1 MVEIGRVQLEGK
13 TMSLKKRLFDF
24 FSSSGRCRVVALAM
38 SDALCLLIVGS
49 AFVWCYY
56 LLGFGQ
62 YKLSIYWRLWPIF
75 PLYIGLNAV
84 CRLYHG
90 NWMYPA
96 MPLPPVEEF
105 RRLFASSV
113 FSHLSLMS
121 FLGFTRHNLEYSWL
135 IIGLTGIFTGLFSQ
149 SFRNLIRL
157 LIFKAAIFQIPVI
170 LVGDGNAARRIE
182 SILGC
187 NPYIGLNV
195 RAKLGEHELRNILP
209 LAKKFDIKIMLA
221 CQNERLFRAQL
232 RDFAT
237 WFNYIEYLP
246 RVEIFP
252 VFGAHA
258 VAIGQVG
265 GLEMVNQ
272 LRMKALRW
280 EKDLL
285 DAIVSAILFILA
297 LPIMILISF
306 LVKLTSKGPILY
318 KAKRLGKNGK
328 EIEIY
333 KFRSMYADAEQR
345 LEAILKKEPELK
357 KEYEA
362 NFKLKKDPRITP
374 LGRLLRKTSLDELPQ
389 FINVFKMEMALVG
402 PRPIVKDEIKHYG
415 ENYSVFSSMR
425 PGITGLWQCS
435 GRSDTSYA
443 ERVAFDVYYVLNW
456 SPWMDVW
463 ILIKTF
469 FSVLTLKGAC

>member
-1 MVEIGRVQLEGK
+1 MGRMSSELLESNV
-13 TMSLKKRLFDF
+13 MSLKKRLLDY
-24 FSSSGRCRVVALAM
+24 FSSSGRCRVVALALT
-38 SDALCLLIVGS
+38 DALAFFIVGG
-49 AFVWCYY
+49 ALVWCYY

-75 PLYIGLNAV
+75 PLYIFLNAV

-113 FSHLSLMS
+113 FSHLLLMS
-121 FLGFTRHNLEYSWL
+121 FLGFTRHNLEYSRL
-135 IIGLTGIFTGLFSQ
+135 IIGLSGILTGLFSQ

-157 LIFKAAIFQIPVI
+157 LMFKVGIFQIPVI
-170 LVGDGNAARRIE
+170 LVGDGVVAKRVQ
-182 SILGC
+182 SILRC
-187 NPYIGLNV
+187 NSYFGLKIK
-195 RAKLGEHELRNILP
+195 AQLGEHELREVLP
-209 LAKKFDIKIMLA
+209 LAKKLDVKIMLA
-221 CQNERLFRAQL
+221 CQNERLFRAQI

-258 VAIGQVG
+258 VAIGQIG

-285 DAIVSAILFILA
+285 DAIASLIMFILSF
-297 LPIMILISF
+297 PIMIVISF

-333 KFRSMYADAEQR
+333 KFRSMYVDTEQR
-345 LEAILKKEPELK
+345 LEVIFKEKPELK

-362 NFKLKKDPRITP
+362 NFKLKNDPRVTP
-374 LGRLLRKTSLDELPQ
+374 LGKILRKTSLDELPQ
-389 FINVFKMEMALVG
+389 FINVFKREMALVG
-402 PRPIVKDEIKHYG
+402 PRPIVKDEIRYYG
-415 ENYSVFSSMR
+415 ENYPVFSSVR

-435 GRSDTSYA
+435 GRSDTSYE

-456 SPWMDVW
+456 SPWMDIW
-463 ILIKTF
+463 ILIRTF

>member
-1 MVEIGRVQLEGK
+1 M
-13 TMSLKKRLFDF
+13 
-24 FSSSGRCRVVALAM
+24 
-38 SDALCLLIVGS
+38 
-49 AFVWCYY
+49 
-56 LLGFGQ
+56 
-62 YKLSIYWRLWPIF
+62 
-75 PLYIGLNAV
+75 
-84 CRLYHG
+84 
-90 NWMYPA
+90 
-96 MPLPPVEEF
+96 
-105 RRLFASSV
+105 
-113 FSHLSLMS
+113 
-121 FLGFTRHNLEYSWL
+121 
-135 IIGLTGIFTGLFSQ
+135 
-149 SFRNLIRL
+149 
-157 LIFKAAIFQIPVI
+157 
-170 LVGDGNAARRIE
+170 
-182 SILGC
+182 
-187 NPYIGLNV
+187 
-195 RAKLGEHELRNILP
+195 
-209 LAKKFDIKIMLA
+209 
-221 CQNERLFRAQL
+221 
-232 RDFAT
+232 
-237 WFNYIEYLP
+237 
-246 RVEIFP
+246 
-252 VFGAHA
+252 FGAHA

-345 LEAILKKEPELK
+345 LEAIFKKEPELK

-463 ILIKTF
+463 ILIKTGCNEIF
-469 FSVLTLKGAC
+469 MQHQ

>member
-1 MVEIGRVQLEGK
+1 
-13 TMSLKKRLFDF
+13 
-24 FSSSGRCRVVALAM
+24 
-38 SDALCLLIVGS
+38 
-49 AFVWCYY
+49 
-56 LLGFGQ
+56 
-62 YKLSIYWRLWPIF
+62 
-75 PLYIGLNAV
+75 
-84 CRLYHG
+84 
-90 NWMYPA
+90 
-96 MPLPPVEEF
+96 
-105 RRLFASSV
+105 
-113 FSHLSLMS
+113 MS
-121 FLGFTRHNLEYSWL
+121 FLGFTRHNLEYSRL
-135 IIGLTGIFTGLFSQ
+135 IIGLSGILTGLFSQ
-149 SFRNLIRL
+149 SFRNLTRL
-157 LIFKAAIFQIPVI
+157 LIFKAGIFQIPVI
-170 LVGDGNAARRIE
+170 LVGDGLVAKRIE
-182 SILGC
+182 SNLRC
-187 NPYIGLNV
+187 NPYIGLSIKS
-195 RAKLGEHELRNILP
+195 KLGEHELHDILP
-209 LAKKFDIKIMLA
+209 IAKKIDVKILLA
-221 CQNERLFRAQL
+221 CQNERLFRAQI

-328 EIEIY
+328 EIKVY
-333 KFRSMYADAEQR
+333 KFRSMYVDAGQR
-345 LEAILKKEPELK
+345 LEKIFIEKPELK
-357 KEYEA
+357 LEYEA
-362 NFKLKKDPRITP
+362 NFKLKNDPRITP
-374 LGRLLRKTSLDELPQ
+374 LGKLLRKTSLDELPQ
-389 FINVFKMEMALVG
+389 FINVFKREMALVG

-415 ENYSVFSSMR
+415 ENYSVFSSVR

-435 GRSDTSYA
+435 GRSDTSYE

-456 SPWMDVW
+456 SPWMDIW
-463 ILIKTF
+463 ILIRTF